1 MAKLTDTIC
10 AGCFP
15 GAESKVAKDVEGLM
29 EGILVPYRN
38 IITAVVDV
46 VRECSRQTCIR

>member
-38 IITAVVDV
+38 IITRLGGCEAK
-46 VRECSRQTCIR
+46 RHKQAEE